1 MEATLENVDAC
12 EVVVIVSVPA
22 SEFES
27 ELEGGFKQLSQNV
40 RMKGFRPGK
49 IPRSVLEKHH
59 GQALRQE
66 TQQQFVQRGLQEV
79 VAEKELRPVGQPR
92 LLLEDM
98 KIEEDGGF
106 TCRVGLSL
114 RPEYT
119 LGEYKGLATEA
130 PKVGVT
136 DEEVMT
142 AIEQFK
148 ESQGRPEPAANGLL
162 EDGMALARL
171 ELFHGEESLMAR
183 DGIRLSAK
191 VVPPGLDEEAYKAGM
206 VGSVA
211 DAVVEVPMTFPDDFQ
226 PEALRGEVGTCRIT
240 IGQVFDMQRPS
251 DEDLCKMLGAK
262 DEAEMKE
269 KVHADILR
277 QKQAQVDG
285 QVELALLQQ
294 LIAAHEIEMPVKLID
309 DQVQNRKAS
318 MVQEQVQAGTP
329 EADAM
334 ALAEDQEEAFRTE
347 AINNS
352 RALFLLEDI
361 AQAEDLGVKNEDV
374 ARKFQEIAQRN
385 QTSVEEVQKYYQE
398 ENLINQLAM
407 EILELKV
414 RTFLRENAT
423 ITEVDA
429 N

>member
-22 SEFES
+22 AEFES
-27 ELEGGFKQLSQNV
+27 ELEGSFKHLSQNV

-59 GQALRQE
+59 GKALRQE
-66 TQQQFVQRGLQEV
+66 TQQQFVQRGLREV

-92 LLLEDM
+92 LNLEDLVVQD
-98 KIEEDGGF
+98 DGGF

-136 DEEVMT
+136 DEEVAT
-142 AIEQFK
+142 AISQFR
-148 ESQGRPEPAANGLL
+148 ESQGRPEQAANGLL

-171 ELFHGEESLMAR
+171 ELLNGEDSLMAR
-183 DGIRLSAK
+183 DGIRLSPR
-191 VVPPGLDEEAYKAGM
+191 VVPPGLDKEAYEAGM
-206 VGSVA
+206 LGALDGTVL
-211 DAVVEVPMTFPDDFQ
+211 EIPMTFPDDFE
-226 PEALRGEVGTCRIT
+226 PADLRGQVGTCRIT
-240 IGQVFDMQRPS
+240 IGNVYDMQRPS
-251 DEDLCKMLGAK
+251 IEDLCKMLGAK
-262 DEAEMKE
+262 DEAEMQE

-277 QKQAQVDG
+277 QKRAQVNG

-294 LIAAHEIEMPVKLID
+294 LIEAHEIEMPAKLIA
-309 DQVQNRKAS
+309 DQVENRKHS
-318 MVQEQVQAGTP
+318 LLQELLQGGTAPEEAQAQVD
-329 EADAM
+329 E
-334 ALAEDQEEAFRTE
+334 QEEAFRVE
-347 AINNS
+347 AISNS

-374 ARKFQEIAQRN
+374 ARKFKEIAQRN

-398 ENLINQLAM
+398 QNLINQLAM

-414 RTFLRENAT
+414 RAFLRENAT
-423 ITEVDA
+423 ITEIDVA
-429 N
+429 